1 MIYAT
6 LNLETATN
14 DELKQAYEET
24 GRLLMYYMAAEG
36 NYSQEAKER
45 NEVKKKF
52 YEIVNE
58 CEKRNIPVQYI

>member
-6 LNLETATN
+6 LNLETAT
-14 DELKQAYEET
+14 DEQLKQAYNEAGNT
-24 GRLLMYYMAAEG
+24 LMYYMCAEG